1 MTRAKQ
7 NQDVHEDKT
16 KTRMLVVAIVLFTWM
31 LAIFF
36 RLAWLQ
42 IARHDEFIGHAAK
55 NQQKEIAVKAPRGE
69 ITDRNEIPFAQ
80 TVLRE
85 SLYADPRMLK
95 QEKQRADFIKALAP
109 PLGYKEPE
117 LASLLNS
124 NNSQVWLKRPLPFDM
139 SFELRQVIRKNRIG
153 AASFVKEA
161 ARYYPNEKLAAHVIG
176 SVDKDGKGLEGLEKR
191 LDDKLRG
198 QDGKLEIEQDALGN
212 AVNRLDTSALSGA
225 RVVTTIDSVLQ
236 HKVEVILEETLKATK
251 ARSVSAIVLDP
262 ATGEVLSLANAP
274 TFDPNIRPKVL
285 DEARRNRAITDAYEP
300 GSVFKLVA
308 YAGAIEEGLTNPN
321 EQLNCQGGTITLGK
335 HVFHD
340 SHLGMGVVTV
350 ETAFGKSSNVGAIKT
365 AQKLGEERFYQWIR
379 RFGFGDKSG
388 LDLPGEVKG
397 FLRPTSSWHND
408 SIGSLAIGQ
417 EISVTALQT
426 LQAYATI
433 ANRGEWVKPHVVKQI
448 KAADGR
454 VLAET
459 QIEKKRVISE
469 RTAEQMTTMMRFV
482 VDEGTGKAAGK
493 LAGYTAAGKTGTPQ
507 KFVKGVGYNS
517 GKFTPT
523 FVGFVP
529 ATKPRFAIIVLIDE
543 PVGLHQGGQ
552 ISAPVFNLIAE
563 AALTDYLIEPDDER
577 FQAELAE
584 KIEKAKVKE
593 AQEAAELATKTPK
606 PAPTAVPAQPF
617 VAAAANVKPTS
628 KTVVTP
634 PTAARAD
641 KAPSKGAAPQTE
653 LRSGLI
659 ASVVMPDL
667 RGQGMRAVA
676 LACSKLSLRPKLSGS
691 GQAIKQAPQAG
702 ARVKPGDACVVEF
715 R

>member
-1 MTRAKQ
+1 MTRARQ
-7 NQDVHEDKT
+7 NQEVHEDQT
-16 KTRMLVVAIVLFTWM
+16 KTRMLVLAIVLFTWM

-42 IARHDEFIGHAAK
+42 IARHDEFVSHAAK
-55 NQQKEIAVKAPRGE
+55 NQQKEIVVKAPRGE
-69 ITDRNEIPFAQ
+69 ITDRNEVSLAQ

-95 QEKQRADFIKALAP
+95 QEKARTDFITALAK

-117 LASLLNS
+117 LASLLNTDS
-124 NNSQVWLKRPLPFDM
+124 KQVWLKRPMP
-139 SFELRQVIRKNRIG
+139 FELAFQVRQTIRKNRIG
-153 AASFVKEA
+153 AATLVKESQ
-161 ARYYPNEKLAAHVIG
+161 RFYPSETLAAHVIG

-225 RVVTTIDSVLQ
+225 KIVTTLDSVLQ
-236 HKVEVILEETLKATK
+236 HKVEFILEETLKATK

-262 ATGEVLSLANAP
+262 ATGEVLTLANAP
-274 TFDPNIRPKVL
+274 AFNPNIRPKVL

-308 YAGAIEEGLTNPN
+308 YAGALEEGLARPD
-321 EQLNCQGGTITLGK
+321 EVINCQGGTITLGK

-340 SHLGMGVVTV
+340 SHLGLGTVTV
-350 ETAFGKSSNVGAIKT
+350 ETAFGKSSNVGAIKI
-365 AQKLGEERFYQWIR
+365 AQRLGEERFYQWIT
-379 RFGFGDKSG
+379 RFGFGAKAG

-397 FLRPTSSWHND
+397 FLRPTSNWHND

-417 EISVTALQT
+417 ELSVTALQT
-426 LQAYATI
+426 LMAYATV

-448 KAADGR
+448 KTADGR

-459 QIEKKRVISE
+459 QIEKKRVLSE
-469 RTAEQMTTMMRFV
+469 RTADQMAAMMRFV

-493 LAGYTAAGKTGTPQ
+493 LAGYTAAGKTGTPE
-507 KFVKGVGYNS
+507 KYVKGIGYKS

-543 PVGLHQGGQ
+543 PQGLHQGGQ
-552 ISAPVFNLIAE
+552 VAAPVFNLIAQ
-563 AALTDYLIEPDDER
+563 AALTDYLVEPDDEKFR
-577 FQAELAE
+577 TELAE
-584 KIEKAKVKE
+584 MIAKAQAK
-593 AQEAAELATKTPK
+593 AALEAAEQAAKAPKQTPT
-606 PAPTAVPAQPF
+606 PAPTQAIITTVPNA
-617 VAAAANVKPTS
+617 KPTS
-628 KTVVTP
+628 KSAVTP
-634 PTAARAD
+634 QVAARTD
-641 KAPSKGAAPQTE
+641 KAQSKGKGQPTE
-653 LRSGLI
+653 LRSGLL
-659 ASVVMPDL
+659 ASVMPDL
-667 RGQGMRAVA
+667 RGQSLRNVA
-676 LACSKLSLRPKLSGS
+676 LACSKLSLRPKLNGS
-691 GQAIKQAPQAG
+691 GQAIKQAPQPG

>member
-7 NQDVHEDKT
+7 NQEIHADKT
-16 KTRMLVVAIVLFTWM
+16 QTRMLVIALVLFTWM

-42 IARHDEFIGHAAK
+42 IARHEEFVGHAAK
-55 NQQKEIAVKAPRGE
+55 NQQKEIVVKAPRGE
-69 ITDRNEIPFAQ
+69 ITDRNEVPFAQ

-95 QEKQRADFIKALAP
+95 QAKARTDFITVLAK

-117 LASLLNS
+117 LASLLETDS
-124 NNSQVWLKRPLPFDM
+124 KQVWLKRPLPF
-139 SFELRQVIRKNRIG
+139 ELAFQVRQVIHKNRIG
-153 AASFVKEA
+153 AATFVKESQ
-161 ARYYPNEKLAAHVIG
+161 RFYPNETLAAHVIG

-191 LDDKLRG
+191 LDDKLQG

-225 RVVTTIDSVLQ
+225 KIVTTIDSVLQ
-236 HKVEVILEETLKATK
+236 HKVECIIEETLKATR

-262 ATGEVLSLANAP
+262 ATGEVLTLANAP
-274 TFDPNIRPKVL
+274 SFNPNLRPKVL

-308 YAGAIEEGLTNPN
+308 YAGALEEGLAHP
-321 EQLNCQGGTITLGK
+321 EDLLNCQGGAITLGK

-340 SHLGMGVVTV
+340 SHLGMGTVTV
-350 ETAFGKSSNVGAIKT
+350 ETAFGKSSNVGAIKI
-365 AQKLGEERFYQWIR
+365 AQKLGEERFYQWIT
-379 RFGFGDKSG
+379 RFGFGAKTG

-397 FLRPTSSWHND
+397 FLRPTSNWHND

-426 LQAYATI
+426 LMAYATV
-433 ANRGEWVKPHVVKQI
+433 ANRGEWVKPHLVKQI
-448 KAADGR
+448 KTADGR
-454 VLAET
+454 VLVET
-459 QIEKKRVISE
+459 PLEKKRVLSE
-469 RTAEQMTTMMRFV
+469 RTAEQMTAMMRFV

-493 LAGYTAAGKTGTPQ
+493 LAGYTAAGKTGTPE
-507 KFVKGVGYNS
+507 KFVKGVGYKS

-543 PVGLHQGGQ
+543 PIGLHQGGQ
-552 ISAPVFNLIAE
+552 VSAPVFNLIAQ
-563 AALTDYLIEPDDER
+563 AALTDYLVEPDDER
-577 FQAELAE
+577 FRAELAE
-584 KIEKAKVKE
+584 MIAKAQANA
-593 AQEAAELATKTPK
+593 AQDAAAQAAKAPKQTPT
-606 PAPTAVPAQPF
+606 PAPTQAIIAVQPTPKSVATPQTTARRDNAQNKGNAQP
-617 VAAAANVKPTS
+617 V
-628 KTVVTP
+628 
-634 PTAARAD
+634 
-641 KAPSKGAAPQTE
+641 E
-653 LRSGLI
+653 LRSSVL
-659 ASVVMPDL
+659 ASVMPDL
-667 RGQGMRAVA
+667 RGQGVRAVA

-691 GQAIKQAPQAG
+691 GQAVRQAPQPG
-702 ARVKPGDACVVEF
+702 ARVKPGDACMVEF

>member
-7 NQDVHEDKT
+7 HQEVHADKT
-16 KTRMLVVAIVLFTWM
+16 KTRMLIVAVLLFTWM

-42 IARHDEFIGHAAK
+42 IARHDEFVAHAAK
-55 NQQKEIAVKAPRGE
+55 NHQKEVIVKAPRGE
-69 ITDRNEIPFAQ
+69 ITDRNEVPFAQ

-95 QEKQRADFIKALAP
+95 QEKPRADFIKALAS

-117 LASLLNS
+117 LASLLNTES
-124 NNSQVWLKRPLPFDM
+124 KQVWLKRPLPFDL
-139 SFELRQVIRKNRIG
+139 SFQLRQVIRKNRIG
-153 AASFVKEA
+153 AATFVKEA
-161 ARYYPNEKLAAHVIG
+161 QRFYPHETLAAHVIG

-191 LDDKLRG
+191 LDPKLRG
-198 QDGKLEIEQDALGN
+198 QDGKLELEQDALGN
-212 AVNRLDTSALSGA
+212 AINRLDTSALSGA
-225 RVVTTIDSVLQ
+225 KVVTTIDSVLQ
-236 HKVEVILEETLKATK
+236 HKVEIILDETLKATK

-274 TFDPNIRPKVL
+274 SFNPNIRPKVL

-308 YAGAIEEGLTNPN
+308 YAGALEEGLVRP
-321 EQLNCQGGTITLGK
+321 EDQINCQGGTIAIGK

-340 SHLGMGVVTV
+340 SHLGMQTVTV
-350 ETAFGKSSNVGAIKT
+350 ETAFGKSSNVGAIKI
-365 AQKLGEERFYQWIR
+365 AQKLGEERFYQWIT
-379 RFGFGDKSG
+379 RFGFGQKAG

-397 FLRPTSSWHND
+397 FLRPTSNWHND

-426 LQAYATI
+426 LMAYATI

-448 KAADGR
+448 KSAEGQL
-454 VLAET
+454 LAET
-459 QIEKKRVISE
+459 QLEKKRVLSE
-469 RTAEQMTTMMRFV
+469 STAAQMTAMMRFV
-482 VDEGTGKAAGK
+482 VDEGTGKLAGK
-493 LAGYTAAGKTGTPQ
+493 LEGYTAAGKTGTPE
-507 KFVKGVGYNS
+507 KYIKGIGYKS

-543 PVGLHQGGQ
+543 PQGLHQGGQ
-552 ISAPVFNLIAE
+552 VSAPVFNLIAQ
-563 AALTDYLIEPDDER
+563 AALTDYLVEPDDER
-577 FQAELAE
+577 FRTELAE
-584 KIEKAKVKE
+584 KIENAKSKA
-593 AQEAAELATKTPK
+593 AQEAAEQAAKALKQ
-606 PAPTAVPAQPF
+606 APMPVPAQA
-617 VAAAANVKPTS
+617 VIAAIPNSKSAPVLAATPLASARVE
-628 KTVVTP
+628 KT
-634 PTAARAD
+634 
-641 KAPSKGAAPQTE
+641 PSKGNAPTE
-653 LRSGLI
+653 LRSGLL
-659 ASVVMPDL
+659 ASVMPDL

-691 GQAIKQAPQAG
+691 GQAVKQAPQPG
-702 ARVKPGDACVVEF
+702 TRVKPGDACVVEF